1 MKVLKI
7 GVKIRMTNNE
17 DKTLIF
23 IPKDANYI
31 EILGH
36 RIDGYD
42 GFEAFCEHLKKYAE
56 LEETVNHL
64 QSENSKLKK
73 SNRNWRRKVQRL
85 KMKLGIKDLE
95 YSCLERE
102 RADDIGEFV
111 EELKSL
117 KIKAY
122 KECIEKIKAESSS
135 CVATDHGIVVAGS
148 RTYTISEVKLYE
160 IEKEL
165 ENNNAK

>member
-1 MKVLKI
+1 MSEKLCKDNVI
-7 GVKIRMTNNE
+7 CCDDNCQRCAN
-17 DKTLIF
+17 LIYN
-23 IPKDANYI
+23 KYVEQQA
-31 EILGH
+31 EI
-36 RIDGYD
+36 
-42 GFEAFCEHLKKYAE
+42 
-56 LEETVNHL
+56 
-64 QSENSKLKK
+64 SKLKK